1 MPRKY
6 TLDRLKEEGFELA
19 LDATRETAKREF
31 LNDGTTRFFDSVVE
45 FLKPFG
51 LGVDKIHISF
61 VIEDCRLHLTT
72 FNRSDEDFFK
82 RLSLEFNEYKRELFR
97 ISYPIPINT
106 FIGYELKKILIDEH
120 RTCPLDVFG
129 RVEKWM
135 LRILLEYV
143 KQANDTFDSRADI
156 IEYAMAN
163 NFKFRKNGV
172 KV

>member
-31 LNDGTTRFFDSVVE
+31 LNEGTTRFFNSAVE

-51 LGVDKIHISF
+51 LGIDKIHISF
-61 VIEDCRLHLTT
+61 VLEDCRLQLTT

-82 RLSLEFNEYKRELFR
+82 QLSSEFNQYKREIFR
-97 ISYPIPINT
+97 ISYPMPVDT
-106 FIGYELKKILIDEH
+106 FIGYELKKILLDEH
-120 RTCPLDVFG
+120 RTCALDVFG
-129 RVEKWM
+129 RIEKWM
-135 LRILLEYV
+135 LRILKVYV
-143 KQANDTFDSRADI
+143 TQAIDVFNSRADI

-163 NFKFRKNGV
+163 NLKFRKNGV